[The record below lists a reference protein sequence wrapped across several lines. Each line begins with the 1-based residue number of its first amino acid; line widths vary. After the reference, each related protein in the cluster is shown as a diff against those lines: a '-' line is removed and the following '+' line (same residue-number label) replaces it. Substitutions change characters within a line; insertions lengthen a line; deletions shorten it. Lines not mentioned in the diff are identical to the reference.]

1 MQNIPIRTTTGREI
15 RRAFVPREGDYTLL
29 SADYSQIELRILAA
43 LTQDPALLEALTS
56 GEDIH
61 RATAANVFGL
71 PLAEVTKE
79 QRNQAKMVN
88 YGISYGI
95 SAFGLSQ
102 RLGIPRGDAKNLID
116 GYFAQYPG
124 IKQYMTD
131 TVARARERGYVETIT
146 GRRRYL
152 PDVRSANATV
162 RAAAER
168 NAINMPIQGSS
179 ADLSKIAMVQIAR
192 VAREEN
198 WRTKMLLQ
206 VHDELVFDL
215 YLPEKARVLE
225 VVQDRMKHALPDLPV
240 PIEVETGLGANW
252 LEAH

>member
-1 MQNIPIRTTTGREI
+1 
-15 RRAFVPREGDYTLL
+15 VLL

-43 LTQDPALLEALTS
+43 LTGDAGLMEAITS

-61 RATAANVFGL
+61 RATAAKVFGL
-71 PLAEVTKE
+71 PLDQVTKD

-102 RLGIPRGDAKNLID
+102 RLGIPRAAAKALID

-124 IKQYMTD
+124 IRDYMTT
-131 TVARARERGYVETIT
+131 TVERARQTGYVETIT

-152 PDVRSANATV
+152 PDLKSANAAV
-162 RAAAER
+162 RASAER

-179 ADLSKIAMVQIAR
+179 ADLIKIAMVNIAR
-192 VAREEN
+192 AAREEN
-198 WRTKMLLQ
+198 WRTRLLLQ

-215 YLPEKARVLE
+215 FRPEEKRVVE
-225 VVQDRMKHALPDLPV
+225 VVQDRMKNALPDLKV
-240 PIEVETGLGANW
+240 PILVETGLGAHW

>member
-1 MQNIPIRTTTGREI
+1 
-15 RRAFVPREGDYTLL
+15 
-29 SADYSQIELRILAA
+29 
-43 LTQDPALLEALTS
+43 LLEALNS

-61 RATAANVFGL
+61 RLTAAKVFQL
-71 PLAEVTKE
+71 PVAEVTKD

-95 SAFGLSQ
+95 SSFGLAQ
-102 RLGIPRGDAKNLID
+102 RLGIPRGDAKDLID

-124 IKQYMTD
+124 IKNYMVE

-152 PDVRSANATV
+152 PDLRSANATV
-162 RAAAER
+162 RSAAER

-179 ADLSKIAMVQIAR
+179 ADLIKIAMVHIAR
-192 VAREEN
+192 VARAEN
-198 WRTKMLLQ
+198 WRTQMVLQ

-215 YLPEKARVLE
+215 FLPEKDHVIS
-225 VVQDRMKHALPDLPV
+225 VVQDKMKHALPELKV
-240 PIEVETGLGANW
+240 PIVVETGLGANW

>member
-1 MQNIPIRTTTGREI
+1 
-15 RRAFVPREGDYTLL
+15 
-29 SADYSQIELRILAA
+29 LRILAA
-43 LTQDPALLEALTS
+43 LTQDPGLLEALVG

-61 RATAANVFGL
+61 RATAAKVFGL
-71 PLAEVTKE
+71 PLDQVSKE

-95 SAFGLSQ
+95 SAFGLAQ
-102 RLGIPRGDAKNLID
+102 RLGIGRAEASVLID

-124 IKQYMTD
+124 IKHYMTD
-131 TVARARERGYVETIT
+131 TIARGRERGYVETIT

-152 PDVRSANATV
+152 PDLRSANATV

-179 ADLSKIAMVQIAR
+179 ADLIKIAMVQIAGA
-192 VAREEN
+192 ARAEN
-198 WRTKMLLQ
+198 WRTKLLLQ

-215 YLPEKARVLE
+215 FLPEKERVLA
-225 VVQDRMKHALPDLPV
+225 VVQDRMKNALPELRV
-240 PIEVETGLGANW
+240 PIVVETGLGPNW